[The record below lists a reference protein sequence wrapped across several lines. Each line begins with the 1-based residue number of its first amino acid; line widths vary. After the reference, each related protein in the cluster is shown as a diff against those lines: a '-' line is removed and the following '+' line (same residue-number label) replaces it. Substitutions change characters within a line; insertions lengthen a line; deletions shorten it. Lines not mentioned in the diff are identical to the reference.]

1 MEMKLQSISFEH
13 VNFTS
18 HEGVK
23 YDMDRYTVTLRSPM
37 ASHEYTMDVDFVN
50 LEISGDVI
58 RYGSWDD
65 MDEEEIAN
73 TLEILHKEGELRR
86 PTNSLFKIK

>member
-1 MEMKLQSISFEH
+1 MKMELKKIYVEEI
-13 VNFTS
+13 NFTS

-23 YDMDRYTVTLRSPM
+23 YDMDRYTVEMRSPM
-37 ASHEYTMDVDFVN
+37 ASHEYTMDIDYIN

-65 MDEEEIAN
+65 MDSEEIAN
-73 TLEILHKEGELRR
+73 TLELLEREGKLRR